1 MKPFSSY
8 FLLYDHLHILEC
20 LWEGRR
26 SYFFLLRNLIARQAT
41 CQEAVFFS
49 RGNAMTLLTLKDY
62 IKGDSPLQPLPHN
75 PFPHLGRNE
84 ARDFRQ
90 RVEAGDTGNLGLIS
104 PSLTSMLDP
113 TQEFPARTS
122 TPSHKH
128 KHCRVC
134 LPNLQVLVQF
144 LPSPQT
150 HIHSSSGSN
159 WE

>member
-1 MKPFSSY
+1 MLVGGKEKLFLPAKKPDSKASNMSGSSV
-8 FLLYDHLHILEC
+8 LQQRKCYDT
-20 LWEGRR
+20 
-26 SYFFLLRNLIARQAT
+26 S
-41 CQEAVFFS
+41 
-49 RGNAMTLLTLKDY
+49 TLKDY

-90 RVEAGDTGNLGLIS
+90 RVEAGDAGNLGLIS

-150 HIHSSSGSN
+150 HIHSSPGSN